1 MCLFGPEQ
9 ILVVREELTSLY
21 TVTASLR
28 GGIDGRPVPDS
39 PYAYELSVSRLKE
52 SLDTAR
58 SNSSLLIESGGEHMT
73 AFVKM
78 LTEPMEPI
86 ACWTCIRGML
96 EPCARAAWLLDPAID
111 ADTRIKRSFAVRFDG
126 MEQDLRFARAMNLP
140 KQDQDKIEKRIAT
153 VELDSISLCFP
164 KLRDKRK
171 KKKIAGIGVMMPA
184 ATDIVKGV
192 LDEEAA
198 YRIFSAVSHGQAGA
212 IRQLSFSP
220 VSGVGSTVQMGGGYG
235 KRFKKTV
242 NPDLMAWLGLVAA
255 RAFARPVWYEFGYTG
270 CDRRQLR
277 NLFEE
282 IFDRLGAKVAE
293 RFWR

>member
-1 MCLFGPEQ
+1 
-9 ILVVREELTSLY
+9 
-21 TVTASLR
+21 
-28 GGIDGRPVPDS
+28 
-39 PYAYELSVSRLKE
+39 
-52 SLDTAR
+52 
-58 SNSSLLIESGGEHMT
+58 
-73 AFVKM
+73 
-78 LTEPMEPI
+78 
-86 ACWTCIRGML
+86 
-96 EPCARAAWLLDPAID
+96 
-111 ADTRIKRSFAVRFDG
+111 

-153 VELDSISLCFP
+153 VELDSISLSFP

-171 KKKIAGIGVMMPA
+171 KKKIVGIGVMMPA

-212 IRQLSFSP
+212 IRQLSYSP

-255 RAFARPVWYEFGYTG
+255 RAFAKPVWYEFGYTG

-277 NLFEE
+277 DLFEE
-282 IFDRLGAKVAE
+282 KFDRLGAKVAE